1 MKNKRVKRI
10 LSTIVAVFV
19 FGLILGI
26 LVGAMCFPKTVT
38 ITEYIEKPEKPEKS
52 EDESYYP
59 LSDDEYTQICR
70 VVMAEAG
77 GESFDGQKA
86 VAQCILDA
94 CEKEGIRPLEV
105 VTEYQYTPIRKEPS
119 ESVKS
124 AVTAV
129 FKYGETVTDEE
140 ILYFYAPKY
149 CSSEWHEN
157 QKFVL
162 EIGGHRFFAE
172 ND

>member
-1 MKNKRVKRI
+1 MTKKRAERI
-10 LSTIVAVFV
+10 FYTTIIVTFV
-19 FGLILGI
+19 FGLILGALI
-26 LVGAMCFPKTVT
+26 GAICFPRTET
-38 ITEYIEKPEKPEKS
+38 QIITEYIEKPEKTEN
-52 EDESYYP
+52 ESYYP
-59 LSDDEYTQICR
+59 LSDEEYNQLCR

-94 CEKEGIRPLEV
+94 CEKEGIRPLEA
-105 VTEYQYTPIRKEPS
+105 VTKYQYTPIRKKPS

-129 FKYGETVTDEE
+129 FEYGETVTDEN

-149 CSSEWHEN
+149 CSSEWHES
-157 QKFVL
+157 QKFVM

-172 ND
+172 KE